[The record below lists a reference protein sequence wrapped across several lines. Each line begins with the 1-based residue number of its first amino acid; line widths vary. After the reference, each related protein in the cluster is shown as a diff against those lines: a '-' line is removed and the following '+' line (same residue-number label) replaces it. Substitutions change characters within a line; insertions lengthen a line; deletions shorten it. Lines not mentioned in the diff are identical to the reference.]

1 MKKPHHEDNKYNI
14 HIHIGSF
21 ILRLRNIDRTHLLLK
36 ITDKNYMNS
45 LLDNLLLEKWEGITI
60 CQKKYAIINKSINI

>member
-1 MKKPHHEDNKYNI
+1 MKKTHNEDNKHNI
-14 HIHIGSF
+14 HIHKGSC

-60 CQKKYAIINKSINI
+60 YQKKYAIINKSIYI

>member
-1 MKKPHHEDNKYNI
+1 MKKTNHEDNEYNI
-14 HIHIGSF
+14 HIHIGSC
-21 ILRLRNIDRTHLLLK
+21 ILRLRNIDRTHWLLK

-60 CQKKYAIINKSINI
+60 YQKKYAIINKSIYI

>member
-1 MKKPHHEDNKYNI
+1 MKKPHHEDNEYNI
-14 HIHIGSF
+14 HIHIGSC

-60 CQKKYAIINKSINI
+60 CQKKYAMIN

>member
-14 HIHIGSF
+14 HIHIGSC
-21 ILRLRNIDRTHLLLK
+21 ILRLRNIDRTPLLLK

-45 LLDNLLLEKWEGITI
+45 L
-60 CQKKYAIINKSINI
+60 